1 MLKMLKFIKTENA
14 ERVLVTLM
22 SEKTLIN
29 TDLVLKKPINNFSTL
44 KRENPLL
51 IKNIDD
57 V

>member
-1 MLKMLKFIKTENA
+1 MLKMLKFINTENA

-22 SEKTLIN
+22 SDKTLIN